1 MIDREFFLGF
11 IRIHILY
18 HASNEAIFGVE
29 IAKELARHG
38 YEVSPGTL
46 YPILHQLAADGY
58 LESNTEVVGGKI
70 RKYYRATAR
79 GKRVLEH
86 ARRKIKEL
94 VKEVLEEK

>member
-18 HASNEAIFGVE
+18 HASKEAIFGVE

-58 LESNTEVVGGKI
+58 LESSPELVGGKI
-70 RKYYRATAR
+70 RKYYRATVK
-79 GKRVLEH
+79 GKRVLEN
-86 ARRKIKEL
+86 ARRKIKGL
-94 VKEVLEEK
+94 VKEVLEKK